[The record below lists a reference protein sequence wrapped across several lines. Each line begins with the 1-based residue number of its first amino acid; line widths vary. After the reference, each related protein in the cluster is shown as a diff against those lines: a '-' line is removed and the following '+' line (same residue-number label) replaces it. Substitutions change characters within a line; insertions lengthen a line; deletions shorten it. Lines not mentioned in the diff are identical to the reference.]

1 MSNQNDLQEAI
12 GKIIEMATSD
22 EDLKNDLVNKPKE
35 TLSVFG
41 IDVDD
46 DVKFVFTNGEKV
58 EEDDSTIV
66 IDLSEAEEEEMDL
79 EESSLENVTGGAG
92 GFFSFAQHIDR
103 LGEKFQSMS
112 ITPGDDDSA
121 SPIGRAGGIEDVPH
135 IRDSR
140 ISRVATQGWGKARAT
155 FSFRGNTGQGQFR
168 PDQGHSRPPAGNMD
182 FGDYS

>member
-22 EDLKNDLVNKPKE
+22 EDLKNDLVNNTKE

-103 LGEKFQSMS
+103 FKPMS

-121 SPIGRAGGIEDVPH
+121 SPIGRAGDIEDAPH

-140 ISRVATQGWGKARAT
+140 ISHVATQGWGKARAT

-168 PDQGHSRPPAGNMD
+168 PDQGHSRPPEPGNMD